1 MNILFLTYQGD
12 MAGSTSSISYLSKG
26 LSQRGHRVYVGG
38 RKGSLLFHMLQ
49 NTGVNLIPMTFNGR
63 LDIANIRQIRN
74 VVKRYFID
82 LINAQSSY
90 DRYSSIFSKWIYKLN
105 VKVVHTRRQIP
116 RSIGGWLQNTFYLKG
131 TDKIVAV
138 SSEVKNALIKIGL
151 PSDHIT
157 VIHNGIPQEKYERV
171 FDEKFIEKMKRN
183 YGILPGDVVIGCV
196 SRKKNQEQLLKA
208 LKFINIKT
216 KVLFV
221 GIEEHEVDQRLL
233 FQVKNTHNII
243 FCGRVNHESVLD
255 YYKLFTLHVLPSTT
269 EGLSQ
274 TLLEAMAFGIPV
286 IATQAAGNID
296 LIEEGYNG
304 YLFKDNNI
312 QELAAKITK
321 VIERRESLDLLIA
334 NAKKTAIE
342 KYSITNTIDNYERFF
357 KQLISK
363 N

>member
-1 MNILFLTYQGD
+1 

-26 LSQRGHRVYVGG
+26 LSQKGHRVYVGG
-38 RKGSLLFHMLQ
+38 RKESLLFHMLQ
-49 NTGVNLIPMTFNGR
+49 NTGVNLIPMTFNGK
-63 LDIANIRQIRN
+63 LDIINIRQIKN
-74 VVKRYFID
+74 TVKKYSID

-131 TDKIVAV
+131 SDKIVAV
-138 SSEVKNALIKIGL
+138 SSEIKNALIKIGL
-151 PSDHIT
+151 LSDHII
-157 VIHNGIPQEKYERV
+157 VIPNGIPQEKYARV
-171 FDEKFIEKMKRN
+171 FDKRFIEKMKKD
-183 YGILPGDVVIGCV
+183 YGILPEDVVIGCV
-196 SRKKNQEQLLKA
+196 SRKKNQEQLLRA
-208 LKFINIKT
+208 LRFINIKT
-216 KVLFV
+216 KVLFI
-221 GIEEHEVDQRLL
+221 GIEEHEIDQKLIL
-233 FQVKNTHNII
+233 QVKNTHNII
-243 FCGRVNHESVLD
+243 FCGRVNHESVLN

-269 EGLSQ
+269 EGISQ

-286 IATQAAGNID
+286 IATRAAGNID

-304 YLFKDNNI
+304 YLFEDNNI
-312 QELAAKITK
+312 QELVVKIMK
-321 VIERRESLDLLIA
+321 VIEKREFLGFLIA

-342 KYSITNTIDNYERFF
+342 KYSIANTINTYEKFF